1 MSFNDGLLRGI
12 LGCGTMELEKLND
25 CKYDPFNVIEEC
37 KINFK
42 EINFDNIIDTIF
54 REAQRNLSKSIQNKI
69 SELDESDSEKQR
81 ELREIQ
87 KLNLYEDIEYSIN
100 GIDTYMSFRRNG
112 DIYNKYFKD
121 KLKEIEGNTGFNV
134 FY

>member
-42 EINFDNIIDTIF
+42 EINFDNIVDTIF
-54 REAQRNLSKSIQNKI
+54 KKTQEELSESIQNEI
-69 SELDESDSEKQR
+69 NELNE
-81 ELREIQ
+81 
-87 KLNLYEDIEYSIN
+87 
-100 GIDTYMSFRRNG
+100 F
-112 DIYNKYFKD
+112 NKEE
-121 KLKEIEGNTGFNV
+121 LKEILL
-134 FY
+134 